1 MGNLYI
7 NTKKPVRRIART
19 YRKNSGIIRLNN
31 EACDILEDIL
41 NELNDENISICNLAS
56 TMIITAAEQNIIKKR
71 EID

>member
-7 NTKKPVRRIART
+7 NTNKPVRRIART